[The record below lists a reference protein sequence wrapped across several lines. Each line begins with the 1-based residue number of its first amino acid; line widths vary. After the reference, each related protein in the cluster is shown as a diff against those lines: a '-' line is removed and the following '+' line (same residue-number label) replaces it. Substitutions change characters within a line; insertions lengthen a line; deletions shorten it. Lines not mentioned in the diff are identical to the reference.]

1 MTWWIDEHEKGVPNW
16 AGWCRNER
24 SIRGHDSWSWT
35 IFFHQAHAS
44 LYDTLESDSKKPFY
58 LGCKKSLTWL
68 LAVLS
73 LVNVKVRYRWSDKSF
88 TSLLK
93 AVEGMLPEEN
103 MLPKRYYGAKKTLC
117 LMGMEYQKIHA
128 CPNDCIQY
136 KDEFE
141 EMHKYPKGGVS
152 RYKVKDG
159 NG

>member
-1 MTWWIDEHEKGVPNW
+1 M
-16 AGWCRNER
+16 
-24 SIRGHDSWSWT
+24 
-35 IFFHQAHAS
+35 
-44 LYDTLESDSKKPFY
+44 
-58 LGCKKSLTWL
+58 
-68 LAVLS
+68 
-73 LVNVKVRYRWSDKSF
+73 
-88 TSLLK
+88 LK

-159 NG
+159 DECSSDESIEKGPPTKELWYLPITPRFKRLFVNGG